1 MLDSFLLQ
9 NALCFTIHKKR
20 AGGSKTAQWML
31 GHCPLGSIERFE
43 CASTIWT
50 MVLWNWHKNSLI
62 IDYPWHH
69 RSGKAKLIF
78 SCTAPVRFFFFF
90 FGGGDIGR
98 LDSRGFRILLST
110 DSVVESR
117 GFASVN
123 DDRELRPFW
132 LMDRLRCAATLRPNY
147 SAAHAGET
155 TIERAGDRSA
165 EAKATDTAKV
175 NNCTSTATGQVQEE
189 EDFVIEDYDD
199 WSQPLSAPS
208 VYLFTYFLPPPS
220 LSRRSAPTT
229 SSGTTLQPSLITDRQ
244 IHIGCQPSAFCLTH

>member
-1 MLDSFLLQ
+1 MNNGAVKLAQEFINNWLSLTSSLWQGQAHFLVY
-9 NALCFTIHKKR
+9 
-20 AGGSKTAQWML
+20 G
-31 GHCPLGSIERFE
+31 
-43 CASTIWT
+43 ASAI
-50 MVLWNWHKNSLI
+50 
-62 IDYPWHH
+62 
-69 RSGKAKLIF
+69 
-78 SCTAPVRFFFFF
+78 FFFF

-208 VYLFTYFLPPPS
+208 VYLFTYFLPPPLS
-220 LSRRSAPTT
+220 LSTERTDDLVWYDSSTVTDNRSPDPHRLSTKRVLSHSLSDQVAQQKLEKYMKKTFPYLFVLQNHSLVNGKPHSVIGFLTI
-229 SSGTTLQPSLITDRQ
+229 SS
-244 IHIGCQPSAFCLTH
+244 